1 MAVALLI
8 ATEKQL
14 GKDQSIARLYDEQMK
29 NMIDRG
35 AARKLTKIEIK
46 QYTGPVHYITH
57 HAVIKPDHPT
67 TPCRIVF
74 NTSKNYHG
82 HILNEYWAI
91 GPYLINNMLGILLRF
106 REDFVCVVGDIR
118 KMYHSVNIS
127 EVDQHVHRFLWRN
140 MNRNI
145 PAETYVMNCVS
156 FWDKPAGTI
165 AQLALRKT
173 ADMKKD
179 QYPNVWQIIHK
190 NTYVDDILD
199 SVPDVETAVTLSKN
213 IDEALCEGG
222 FKVKYWLIPKNII
235 DNQLSQLKSG
245 TMNDVSE
252 DVNVKS
258 LFEKSDETLDDQKV
272 LGMKWNPAT
281 DANLFL
287 TELKFKQKKIMIESP
302 NQNENHSILLILTK
316 IIILSQINAF
326 FDPLGLAS
334 PFTIRAKIL
343 MRRLWMHGRLKNLS
357 WDDPM
362 TQWKRGL
369 YG

>member
-1 MAVALLI
+1 
-8 ATEKQL
+8 
-14 GKDQSIARLYDEQMK
+14 
-29 NMIDRG
+29 
-35 AARKLTKIEIK
+35 
-46 QYTGPVHYITH
+46 
-57 HAVIKPDHPT
+57 
-67 TPCRIVF
+67 
-74 NTSKNYHG
+74 
-82 HILNEYWAI
+82 
-91 GPYLINNMLGILLRF
+91 
-106 REDFVCVVGDIR
+106 
-118 KMYHSVNIS
+118 
-127 EVDQHVHRFLWRN
+127 

-145 PAETYVMNCVS
+145 PAETYVIMNCVS
-156 FWDKPAGTI
+156 FGDKPAGTI

-179 QYPNVWQIIHK
+179 QYPNVWQIIHE

-213 IDEALCEGG
+213 IDEVLCEGG

-235 DNQLSQLKSG
+235 DNQLSQL

-272 LGMKWNPAT
+272 LGVKWNPAT
-281 DANLFL
+281 DAILFL

-302 NQNENHSILLILTK
+302 NQNENHPIPLILTK
-316 IIILSQINAF
+316 RIILSQTNAF

-343 MRRLWMHGRLKNLS
+343 MRRLWIGRLKNLS
-357 WDDPM
+357 WDDPIPVEERPL
-362 TQWKRGL
+362 WVDFF
-369 YG
+369 